1 MLKAIVDSLD
11 EVDAKY
17 HDLYVEKDGK
27 FHLQVEGIEHTP
39 VVKNL
44 KDEAAKS
51 RIKAR
56 DAETALGKFNALGK
70 TAEEIQADL
79 DRIEEL
85 EAANGGKID
94 DTKINEL
101 VEVRIKTKL
110 APVQREL
117 EQAKSLLVEKDG
129 VIAGYKDRDVRLSIA
144 DSIRVAGKK
153 SGLLDTAIEDA
164 ILLGERVFS
173 VDESGSVTAKENVG
187 VTPGIDPAV
196 WLTEMQPK
204 RPHWWGPSQGGGAT
218 GGKGGGGGLNPWS
231 SENWNMTEQGRL
243 YKENPTRA
251 DQMAKSA
258 GTTIG
263 GPRPAAKK

>member
-1 MLKAIVDSLD
+1 MLKAIVDTLD

-56 DAETALGKFNALGK
+56 TAEDALTKFTGLGG
-70 TAEEIQADL
+70 TAEEIQAKL

-94 DTKINEL
+94 EVKINEL

-117 EQAKSLLVEKDG
+117 DQAKTQLLEKDG

-153 SGLLDTAIEDA
+153 SGLLDAAIDDA

-173 VDESGSVTAKENVG
+173 VDEGGSITAKEGVG

-204 RPHWWGPSQGGGAT
+204 RPHWWGPSQGGGAM
-218 GGKGGGGGLNPWS
+218 GGKGGNVGSNPWS
-231 SENWNMTEQGRL
+231 HDNWNMTEQGRM

-251 DQMAKSA
+251 EQMAKSA

-263 GPRPAAKK
+263 GQRPAAKK

>member
-27 FHLQVEGIEHTP
+27 FYLQVEGIEHTP
-39 VVKNL
+39 TVKAL

-56 DAETALGKFNALGK
+56 DTEAELVKFKTLGK
-70 TAEEIQADL
+70 TVEEIQADL

-94 DTKINEL
+94 ETKLTEL
-101 VEVRIKTKL
+101 VEVRLKTRL

-117 EQAKSLLVEKDG
+117 DQAKTQLVEKDG
-129 VIAGYKDRDVRLSIA
+129 VIAGYKDRDIKLTIA
-144 DSIRVAGKK
+144 DTIRAAGKK
-153 SGLLDTAIEDA
+153 SGLLDTAIDDA
-164 ILLGERVFS
+164 ILLGERVF
-173 VDESGSVTAKENVG
+173 VVEEGGSVTAKEGVG

-196 WLTEMQPK
+196 WLTEMQSK

-218 GGKGGGGGLNPWS
+218 GGKGGMGGNNPWTH
-231 SENWNMTEQGRL
+231 ENWNMTEQGRL
-243 YKENPTRA
+243 YKENPQRA
-251 DQMAKSA
+251 EQLAKSA

-263 GPRPAAKK
+263 GQRPAAKK

>member
-39 VVKNL
+39 VVKLL

-56 DAETALGKFNALGK
+56 TAEDALGKFTGLGA
-70 TAEEIQADL
+70 TAEEIQAKL
-79 DRIEEL
+79 DRIDEL
-85 EAANGGKID
+85 EATNGGKID
-94 DTKINEL
+94 ETKIEQI
-101 VEVRIKTKL
+101 VEGRIKTKL

-117 EQAKSLLVEKDG
+117 DQAKTQLLEKDG
-129 VIAGYKDRDVRLSIA
+129 VIAGYKDRDLRLTIA

-153 SGLLDTAIEDA
+153 SGLLDTAIDDA
-164 ILLGERVFS
+164 ILLGERVFA
-173 VDESGSVTAKENVG
+173 VDEVGSVTAKENVG

-218 GGKGGGGGLNPWS
+218 GGKTGGGGANPWS
-231 SENWNMTEQGRL
+231 NEHWNMTEQGRL
-243 YKENPTRA
+243 YRENPTRA
-251 DQMAKSA
+251 EQMAKSA

-263 GPRPAAKK
+263 GQRPAVKK